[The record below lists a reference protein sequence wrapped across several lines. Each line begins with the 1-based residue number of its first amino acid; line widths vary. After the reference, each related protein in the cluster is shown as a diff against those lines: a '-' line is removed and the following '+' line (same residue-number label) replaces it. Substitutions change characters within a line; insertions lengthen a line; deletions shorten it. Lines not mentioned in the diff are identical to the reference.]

1 MMNTASP
8 SVGQTSTSIFQQSG
22 GNAGSLSNG
31 GSSTG
36 SSSAS
41 STSSNNPWS
50 YVDAAD
56 TETFLQDILSGGY
69 SSNKQSRNVYS
80 DFSTNGDSSSN
91 FPSGNTCSS
100 HGFGINN
107 VGGINSSSGNI
118 GGTNSLGL
126 SGNFGAFGNLNS
138 GTSTNTHNSSTG
150 GGLFGSPLDE
160 NVGGSNIKMMDRIGS
175 HPMSPGSGGQ
185 SVGATNTEKYQ
196 HRVLVAN

>member
-1 MMNTASP
+1 MP
-8 SVGQTSTSIFQQSG
+8 
-22 GNAGSLSNG
+22 L
-31 GSSTG
+31 

-56 TETFLQDILSGGY
+56 TETFLQDIISGGF
-69 SSNKQSRNVYS
+69 SSNKQSRNMYS

-91 FPSGNTCSS
+91 FTSGNNCSS

-107 VGGINSSSGNI
+107 TGGINSPSGNI

-126 SGNFGAFGNLNS
+126 SGNFGTFGNMNS
-138 GTSTNTHNSSTG
+138 VTSTNTHNTLNG

-160 NVGGSNIKMMDRIGS
+160 TVGGSNMKMMDRIGS
-175 HPMSPGSGGQ
+175 NPMSPGSGGP